1 MNHRGI
7 YFFGLDAIIASI
19 IILLAVYFILS
30 MRAQSPE
37 SVQSYAQAEDF
48 MDFIMQTQVRDFN
61 GNYTQGLVED
71 SNITNTHHTLFEQ
84 IAEFH
89 LHNKT
94 DINFRFVEEI
104 VNGSLLSHN
113 GVLYAYN
120 DENIYNRSYDIRK
133 NAGVVLSSKKISFLR
148 INTSTVY
155 GPHVVEVQAWY

>member
-1 MNHRGI
+1 MNQRGV

-37 SVQSYAQAEDF
+37 SAQSYAQAEDF
-48 MDFIMQTQVRDFN
+48 MDFIMQTQVRDFS

-71 SNITNTHHTLFEQ
+71 GNITNTRRTLFEQ
-84 IAEFH
+84 VAEFH
-89 LHNKT
+89 LHNRT

-104 VNGSLLSHN
+104 VNGSLLSHS
-113 GVLYAYN
+113 GVLYTY
-120 DENIYNRSYDIRK
+120 DDDPVYNRSYDIR
-133 NAGVVLSSKKISFLR
+133 AIAEIVLSSKKISFLR
-148 INTSTVY
+148 INASTVY